1 MTSPPLRELS
11 VMHPCA
17 KLAWVAFVGSGLGAC
32 GYGGTDPA
40 PPPAP
45 TYLLG
50 GTMAGLAGGGLVLQ
64 NNGGNDLSVGAGAG
78 TFTFSGSQNQGA
90 SYNVSVKT
98 QPTSPSQTCTVAGGA
113 GTIGTA
119 NVTTVAVTCTTA
131 PSVITLGGTVSG
143 LTGSGLVLQN
153 NGSSNLTIAPGAS
166 SFTFPG
172 ELAAGTAYRVTAG
185 TQPFAPWQ
193 TCTVANGT
201 GTANAAVS
209 NVAIACAVNQYTVG
223 GTITGLAG
231 AGLTLQLNGGTPLAV
246 AAGATSFVFGAVPS
260 MTTYT
265 LTVATQPTGPVQI
278 CSVVTGGGAS
288 GPGSQVTGANI
299 TTAVID
305 CGAVGSA
312 VGGTVS
318 GLTGTGLALKLN
330 GGAALAIPARATTFS
345 FAAGIATG
353 EEFMVLIVGQ
363 PTGQTCTLLRAEGT
377 KSAPIISS
385 VGVECIANVTS
396 PLSGTYTR
404 PRGGFREYL
413 TFWPDGTFTY
423 AVRGED
429 NNCPDRGNSVEYGV
443 YNYNAATKAFAFV
456 RATTDGNGQCGYTH
470 GNGAN
475 LTGTVTVSAD
485 TLFLHSNAAGFT
497 HVWLAVPST
506 PSSIIGSFSFG
517 RGLSDGTNG
526 SFAVFQP
533 DNTYL
538 VASTQL
544 SLGGGG
550 RPGYERACYVAS
562 AGNITPTKSQAC
574 QPDGKPVVITNGGG
588 LDDGVPL
595 PFAITGP
602 DTFTIA
608 ATFLLRRIVPN

>member
-1 MTSPPLRELS
+1 MCSPI
-11 VMHPCA
+11 
-17 KLAWVAFVGSGLGAC
+17 KLGFVAAVASSLGAC
-32 GYGGTDPA
+32 GGGGTDPD
-40 PPPAP
+40 PTPASR
-45 TYLLG
+45 YVVG
-50 GTMAGLAGGGLVLQ
+50 GTVTGLAGGGLVLQ
-64 NNGGNDLSVGAGAG
+64 NNGGNDLSIGAGAG
-78 TFTFSGSQNQGA
+78 TFRFSGSQAQGEA
-90 SYNVSVKT
+90 YNVSVKI
-98 QPTSPSQTCTVAGGA
+98 QPTSPSQTCTVAA
-113 GTIGTA
+113 GTGTVGAA

-131 PSVITLGGTVSG
+131 TSAITLGGTVSG
-143 LTGSGLVLQN
+143 LTGSGLVLKN
-153 NGSSNLTIAPGAS
+153 NGTSDLTIAAGAT

-172 ELAAGTAYRVTAG
+172 ELAAGAAYSVTAG
-185 TQPFAPWQ
+185 AQPNTPWQ
-193 TCTVANGT
+193 TCAVIDGA
-201 GTANAAVS
+201 GTAAAAVS
-209 NVAIACAVNQYTVG
+209 NVTITCTVNQYTVG

-231 AGLTLQLNGGTPLAV
+231 GGLTLQLNGGTPLAV
-246 AAGATSFVFGAVPS
+246 AAGATSFTFPGVPS

-265 LTVATQPTGPVQI
+265 LTVATQPTGPAQV
-278 CSVVTGGGAS
+278 CSVVTAGGAS
-288 GPGSQVTGANI
+288 GTEFQVGGGNI
-299 TTAVID
+299 TTAVVD
-305 CGAVGSA
+305 CGAAGST

-318 GLTGTGLALKLN
+318 GLTGTGLTLKLN
-330 GGAALAIPARATTFS
+330 GGAPLAVPARATTFS
-345 FAAGIATG
+345 FPASVTTG

-363 PTGQTCTLLRAEGT
+363 PAGQTCTLLRAEGT
-377 KSAPIISS
+377 KGVQVISS

-396 PLSGTYTR
+396 PLSGTYSR
-404 PRGGFREYL
+404 LRGGFREYL

-475 LTGTVTVSAD
+475 LFGTVTTSAD
-485 TLFLHSNAAGFT
+485 TLFLHSTTARFT
-497 HVWLAVPST
+497 HTWLAVPST
-506 PSSIIGSFSFG
+506 PSSIVGSFSFG

-526 SFAVFQP
+526 SFVVFQP

-544 SLGGGG
+544 QLGGGG

-562 AGNITPTKSQAC
+562 AGTITPAKSQSC
-574 QPDGKPVVITNGGG
+574 SPDGKPLVITNGGG
-588 LDDGVPL
+588 LDDGVAL

-608 ATFLLRRIVPN
+608 ATFLLRRILPN